1 MNRRNR
7 RKDKKKDVPIKFKP
21 SDITQDD
28 IRNFAEVRKVAVKMS
43 EFYEKYYKITLPN
56 GEQVYPTLTDE
67 ERAIMDKAQ
76 ELGVAPYVRI
86 FRRKIGYKYEVHPE
100 VEAALNCH

>member
-28 IRNFAEVRKVAVKMS
+28 IRNF
-43 EFYEKYYKITLPN
+43 
-56 GEQVYPTLTDE
+56 
-67 ERAIMDKAQ
+67 
-76 ELGVAPYVRI
+76 
-86 FRRKIGYKYEVHPE
+86 
-100 VEAALNCH
+100 VEARKKESEIYKNVTRVIFNQKIADALKLK